1 MRRLLIIFFA
11 FAGALP
17 EPSGAQTHTARVAVQ
32 CPIQI
37 NRQNPVAAVR
47 STSQVINLKTAKA
60 LGLTIPPIVLARA
73 DEVIE

>member
-1 MRRLLIIFFA
+1 MRRLLIILFA
-11 FAGALP
+11 LAGAL

-32 CPIQI
+32 CPIQF

-47 STSQVINLKTAKA
+47 SRSLVINIKTAKA